1 MPNVPGWHA
10 GCAPFRPLPRA
21 LELDLELELAIR
33 ILICFLIRLFPFALL
48 PELYPSS
55 TRALY
60 PSLSYLRLPAP
71 RPPCTD
77 SADLE
82 MTFTDVLIWKRCT
95 LAVVHRWQR
104 LCL

>member
-21 LELDLELELAIR
+21 LDLELELELAIR
-33 ILICFLIRLFPFALL
+33 ILICFLI
-48 PELYPSS
+48 
-55 TRALY
+55 
-60 PSLSYLRLPAP
+60 PAP